1 MAKQSVTRTV
11 AKSMKRGDQIA
22 RNGVVG
28 IFVGVDK
35 LGVWVAWEPE
45 SFENMCFAFDLA
57 ASKKR

>member
-1 MAKQSVTRTV
+1 MSA
-11 AKSMKRGDQIA
+11 KRGGGHQIA